1 MTFFQKVH
9 FIQKCSVTQ
18 NTVFQNVKNNFLLS
32 QNKLVFFTILNLL
45 ISHNHHISTMKPG
58 PRRHSIAVG
67 FSSATGSNSS
77 SKNFVSKF
85 CFASIHNFHD
95 LKLSEVEAGERVWPT
110 ASIISQNHSP
120 QEDDKLIL
128 LMFMFQ

>member
-1 MTFFQKVH
+1 
-9 FIQKCSVTQ
+9 
-18 NTVFQNVKNNFLLS
+18 
-32 QNKLVFFTILNLL
+32 
-45 ISHNHHISTMKPG
+45 MKPG

-67 FSSATGSNSS
+67 FSSSAGSNSS

-85 CFASIHNFHD
+85 CLASIHNFYD

-128 LMFMFQ
+128 LMFMFH